1 LMRTIIG
8 VVVICL
14 LSTHFAAGQC
24 TSSYTDIVGF
34 FDRGG
39 PDQDIA
45 RGINN
50 GSLFVIGRNGVT
62 LVVRGSDG
70 WGALGVNPPPFPA
83 DGTTG
88 RIAVG
93 PNGTILARDSS
104 AHIWTVT
111 PGAGSWTQLPGVA
124 ADVAIT
130 SDGTFWSLNM
140 TAVTGGFQV
149 QVFNGSVWTTVSG
162 SGSRIA
168 GGPDPQPWVVGD
180 TGHPWHRNSNGMWT
194 EWTGLGWDI
203 GIDDTDHPW
212 VIGDESA
219 GRVWHW
225 NSSAWVCD
233 PNEIGGSN
241 KNLGQNPSITGGPGP
256 LNGAPSGSAFFIDNG
271 TGPALRPVIHQVIQ
285 R

>member
-1 LMRTIIG
+1 MKTFIG

-14 LSTHFAAGQC
+14 LSTHFATGQC
-24 TSSYTDIVGF
+24 TSSFTDICCF
-34 FDRGG
+34 SDAGG

-50 GSLFVIGRNGVT
+50 GSMFVIGRNGVT
-62 LVVRGSDG
+62 LALRGSDG
-70 WGALGVNPPPFPA
+70 WGVLGVNPPPFPA

-93 PNGTILARDSS
+93 PDGTILARDSS
-104 AHIWTVT
+104 ARIWTVT

-130 SDGTFWSLNM
+130 SDGTLWSLNM
-140 TAVTGGFQV
+140 TAVTGGFQI
-149 QVFNGSVWTTVSG
+149 QRYNASSGWTIVSPG
-162 SGSRIA
+162 SGTRIA

-180 TGHPWHRNSNGMWT
+180 TGHPWHRNSNGSWT
-194 EWTGLGWDI
+194 QWTGLGWDI

-225 NSSAWVCD
+225 NNGAWVCD
-233 PNEIGGSN
+233 PSEIGGSN
-241 KNLGQNPSITGGPGP
+241 KNKGQNPSIT
-256 LNGAPSGSAFFIDNG
+256 
-271 TGPALRPVIHQVIQ
+271 
-285 R
+285 